1 MNPLIKPGT
10 CWRHRN
16 GFCGQIIK
24 VTNPLDTEKYPLS
37 VTYVG
42 LFGEAAGREWSRR
55 ADDWERSM
63 THAPDIEETIPNAT
77 FTTFKTSGKYY
88 AEGRGRVNAAIFEP
102 LQGGVETRNALL
114 KLNGNKVPGLSTTGS
129 NFHLVVMLD
138 PWVDFG
144 WPLHLN
150 AVSGD
155 D

>member
-1 MNPLIKPGT
+1 MDNPLIKPGT

-16 GFCGQIIK
+16 GNAYQIIA
-24 VTNPLDTEKYPLS
+24 VSNQPNEERYPLT
-37 VTYVG
+37 VVYRG
-42 LFGEAAGREWSRR
+42 IDNDRIWSRR

-77 FTTFKTSGKYY
+77 FTTFKASGKYY
-88 AEGRGRVNAAIFEP
+88 TEGRGRVNADIFEP
-102 LQGGVETRNALL
+102 FHGGVQTREALL
-114 KLNGNKVPGLSTTGS
+114 KINSNKVPGLSTTGS
-129 NFHLVVMLD
+129 NFHVIIVMD